1 MLRSDVPAM
10 LPNQEVPFLSES
22 DLPIEEE
29 QKIDLQELTCTKR
42 DVGEL
47 ITMAE
52 THRRVS
58 YAVKYNVTLPSDF
71 DTLFTMTKNQEGEQF
86 HSQAA

>member
-1 MLRSDVPAM
+1 MLHSDVQTM

-52 THRRVS
+52 THRLVS
-58 YAVKYNVTLPSDF
+58 HAVKHNVTLLSDF